1 MRRTNAKTDKR
12 GTWAYHSIGGWY
24 IRTSPEHYRTHVCV
38 AKKTKSER
46 CIDTIQFNN
55 KRITNPT
62 LTHGDKLMKAVAD
75 CINQLR
81 KTGTQTK
88 SQTEDLIK
96 IMKNTKQF
104 VTNNYDAME
113 QPAETNNNIP
123 ARTVQQVPRAQQ
135 VPRVVNHNIDD
146 DRRRTRSM
154 TQSSDKQNNN
164 NATVQLPRVVSNTY
178 NKLAAQ
184 ALAQI
189 QCKPQIKDGPATRTR
204 SKLAAKEADLAPPAT
219 RTRSKKKP
227 ISSSKKKSKLQQ
239 PTKVPNHLRPTKAS
253 VQQKQ
258 PGRG

>member
-1 MRRTNAKTDKR
+1 
-12 GTWAYHSIGGWY
+12 
-24 IRTSPEHYRTHVCV
+24 
-38 AKKTKSER
+38 
-46 CIDTIQFNN
+46 
-55 KRITNPT
+55 
-62 LTHGDKLMKAVAD
+62 
-75 CINQLR
+75 
-81 KTGTQTK
+81 
-88 SQTEDLIK
+88 
-96 IMKNTKQF
+96 MKNTKQF

-113 QPAETNNNIP
+113 QPAETNNNI
-123 ARTVQQVPRAQQ
+123 VQQVPRAQQ

-164 NATVQLPRVVSNTY
+164 NATVQLTLSNTY